1 MFTAKLQNFLV
12 YFLEQDI
19 IYLKLL
25 CGVHIMDLST
35 HT

>member
-12 YFLEQDI
+12 YFLKQDI
-19 IYLKLL
+19 IYLTLL
-25 CGVHIMDLST
+25 CGVYIMDLST